1 MKYVAPSAPLT
12 VGGVLDNWLRLFR
25 GSFAACWAI
34 ALIAAIAGALVQLSL
49 TPQLPTRG
57 VPAAQYYLQYFSSLS
72 APRVF
77 LTDIALWLITMTV
90 YGALLSQQA
99 ALVRGEDTYSFADAL
114 GKGLRRLPQMVLGVV
129 LIALI
134 IAAVCI
140 PAGIAGIVM
149 FALHRS
155 PLGGLLLAVGI
166 TITVVLAIYVSLR
179 LNLWMAVMFSENR
192 DGAAALKRSWQ
203 LVENHWWRVTGIVF
217 VSGIVIWILSVA
229 VGAIAG
235 VIVGFMSVRG
245 TTPELLL
252 HRIQLIGA
260 VGAVVRLLS
269 MPLLT
274 AVWLAIY
281 YDLKLRRE
289 GADLAERTEAL
300 SGN

>member
-25 GSFAACWAI
+25 ASFSACWTI
-34 ALIAAIAGALVQLSL
+34 ALLAAIAGAVVQLSL

-57 VPAAQYYLQYFSSLS
+57 VPAAQYYLQYFSTLS
-72 APRVF
+72 APKVF
-77 LTDIALWLITMTV
+77 LSDIVLWLISMLV

-99 ALVRGEDTYSFADAL
+99 ALVRGEDTHSFGDAL

-134 IAAVCI
+134 IVAVCV
-140 PAGIAGIVM
+140 PAGI
-149 FALHRS
+149 
-155 PLGGLLLAVGI
+155 GGLLMWQHSAAGALLLPIGLVI
-166 TITVVLAIYVSLR
+166 SVLLAIYVSLR
-179 LNLWMAVMFSENR
+179 LNLWMAVMFSENLG
-192 DGAAALKRSWQ
+192 GAAALKRSWQ

-217 VSGIVIWILSVA
+217 VSGVVIWILSVA